1 MQRTL
6 TTYRPLDNTYVINV
20 RQQQQLQ
27 GRQSPMRRMDDI
39 GDLPIYDPRSTV
51 GRRSRPW
58 PEKWIHV
65 IPVTILLI
73 FFILWWSSYPVWV
86 EMKDKRI
93 LSVHRILQPQSLN
106 NTQVDITILAST
118 TSPIA
123 SVPQNLTRNNETVA
137 FPVSKAD

>member
-6 TTYRPLDNTYVINV
+6 TTYRPLDDTYVINV

-39 GDLPIYDPRSTV
+39 GDLPIYDPRSTNKKLYV
-51 GRRSRPW
+51 S
-58 PEKWIHV
+58 E
-65 IPVTILLI
+65 LLI
-73 FFILWWSSYPVWV
+73 CFYTVPCLKAVWV

-137 FPVSKAD
+137 YPVSKAD